1 MFYTDH
7 PSPFSAA
14 GVGRHVKKE
23 EKKKKIPL
31 VLLRHVRVKCFVK
44 LHDFLISGMPKQVQR
59 KLAIFMN

>member
-23 EKKKKIPL
+23 EKKKNPSGSVKTCKSK
-31 VLLRHVRVKCFVK
+31 VLC
-44 LHDFLISGMPKQVQR
+44 Q
-59 KLAIFMN
+59 AA